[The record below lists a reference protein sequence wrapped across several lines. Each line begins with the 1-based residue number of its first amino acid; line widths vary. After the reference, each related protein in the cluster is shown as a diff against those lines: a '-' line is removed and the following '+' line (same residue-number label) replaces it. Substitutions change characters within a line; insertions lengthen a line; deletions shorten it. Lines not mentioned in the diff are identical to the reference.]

1 MKIAEKFLGVSSIV
15 IMLIGFFVRFPYMA
29 ITITLTV
36 LLLSMTYFVFSFALF
51 NNVRLRHIFKSGSFK
66 GVSTLRIIGSILVG
80 FVFSIMCIGILFKFQ
95 LWPNSDFTLLVGLMC
110 LGILV
115 IISLVRFLSSKDTFY
130 KNLLIRTLIIG
141 IIGFCFYSL
150 SYENILEIKYRDDPE
165 YVEAE
170 KKSMQNPKSIELG
183 KKALEER
190 QKMSED

>member
-51 NNVRLRHIFKSGSFK
+51 NNVRLRHIFKSGPFK

-95 LWPNSDFTLLVGLMC
+95 LWPNGNFTLLVGLMC

-115 IISLVRFLSSKDTFY
+115 IISLVKFLTSKDTFY
-130 KNLLIRTLIIG
+130 KNVLIRTLIIG
-141 IIGFCFYSL
+141 IMGLCLYSL
-150 SYENILEIKYRDDPE
+150 SYETILELRFRNHPE

-170 KKSMQNPKSIELG
+170 KQLWQDPENLKLRQ
-183 KKALEER
+183 KASEER